1 MDNSWSINIPAEPS
15 SQLVL
20 VKNIS
25 LETQEATIKDFFS
38 FCGIIAA
45 FEMKKDFQDEKHQI
59 ALIMF
64 EKDSAAKTATLLSQ
78 AVVDDS
84 PIEVEPYFKQVL
96 TAENITTPV
105 VSNAQQ
111 QQQQQPQ
118 ESKSVSH
125 VMAELLAS
133 GYVLTESV
141 VNKGAEFDEKHGVST
156 RVNGYLTKM
165 GLSLTQLNQKF
176 HSSSTLKEKSVP
188 VAAVPADNAV
198 DSSATAANT
207 TTNTTTTTTTTT
219 TTAASPA
226 SSRMQNLM
234 NSRASLKVQG
244 FASRVAGKVSTVHEE
259 AKRIAAEKKRDAAAT
274 ATSTTPTT
282 TVIPGNDAADH
293 KPDQQEPQQ
302 HQHVET
308 ASDLK

>member
-1 MDNSWSINIPAEPS
+1 MDNQWSIVIPAEPS

-38 FCGIIAA
+38 FCGIITA
-45 FEMKKDFQDEKHQI
+45 FEMKRDTQGEKHQI

-84 PIEVEPYFKQVL
+84 PIQVEPFFKQVP

-105 VSNAQQ
+105 ARDAQQ
-111 QQQQQPQ
+111 QQQQQQQQSQ

-133 GYVLTESV
+133 GYILTESV

-165 GLSLTQLNQKF
+165 GLGMTQLNQKF
-176 HSSSTLKEKSVP
+176 HSSSNLKEKSVP
-188 VAAVPADNAV
+188 VAVAAVPV
-198 DSSATAANT
+198 DAST
-207 TTNTTTTTTTTT
+207 TTA

-226 SSRMQNLM
+226 PSRMQNLM

-244 FASRVAGKVSTVHEE
+244 FASRMAGKVSTVHEE
-259 AKRIAAEKKRDAAAT
+259 AKRIAV
-274 ATSTTPTT
+274 S
-282 TVIPGNDAADH
+282 
-293 KPDQQEPQQ
+293 
-302 HQHVET
+302 
-308 ASDLK
+308 

>member
-1 MDNSWSINIPAEPS
+1 MDNQWSINIPAEPT

-38 FCGIIAA
+38 FCGIITA
-45 FEMKKDFQDEKHQI
+45 FEMKRDIHDEKHHI

-84 PIEVEPYFKQVL
+84 PIEVEPYFKQVPA
-96 TAENITTPV
+96 AENITTPV
-105 VSNAQQ
+105 SRDAQQ
-111 QQQQQPQ
+111 KQQQQPQ

-156 RVNGYLTKM
+156 RVNGYLNKM
-165 GLSLTQLNQKF
+165 GLSMTQLNQKF
-176 HSSSTLKEKSVP
+176 HSSSNLKDKSAP
-188 VAAVPADNAV
+188 VAAVPAD
-198 DSSATAANT
+198 STANGSDT
-207 TTNTTTTTTTTT
+207 PTTT
-219 TTAASPA
+219 TTASPA
-226 SSRMQNLM
+226 PSRMQNLM

-244 FASRVAGKVSTVHEE
+244 FASRMAGKVSTVHEE
-259 AKRIAAEKKRDAAAT
+259 AKRIAAEKKKDAAAT
-274 ATSTTPTT
+274 ATSTTPST
-282 TVIPGNDAADH
+282 TVTPGNDAVDH
-293 KPDQQEPQQ
+293 KSDQQELQQ
-302 HQHVET
+302 HQHVEG
-308 ASDLK
+308 ASHSK

>member
-1 MDNSWSINIPAEPS
+1 MDNQWSISIPAEPT

-25 LETQEATIKDFFS
+25 LETPEATIKDFFS
-38 FCGIIAA
+38 FCGIITA
-45 FEMKKDFQDEKHQI
+45 FEMKKEISDEKHQV

-84 PIEVEPYFKQVL
+84 PIEVEPYFKQIPV
-96 TAENITTPV
+96 AENTTTPV
-105 VSNAQQ
+105 VKDAQQ
-111 QQQQQPQ
+111 QPQQKQPQ

-141 VNKGAEFDEKHGVST
+141 VNKGTEFDEKHGVST
-156 RVNGYLTKM
+156 RVHGYLTKM
-165 GLSLTQLNQKF
+165 GLSMTQLNQKF
-176 HSSSTLKEKSVP
+176 HSSSNVKEKSVP
-188 VAAVPADNAV
+188 VAAVPIDGAA
-198 DSSATAANT
+198 DSSI
-207 TTNTTTTTTTTT
+207 TTTTTTTTT
-219 TTAASPA
+219 TPNTTAASPA
-226 SSRMQNLM
+226 PSRMQNLI

-259 AKRIAAEKKRDAAAT
+259 AKRIAV
-274 ATSTTPTT
+274 S
-282 TVIPGNDAADH
+282 
-293 KPDQQEPQQ
+293 
-302 HQHVET
+302 
-308 ASDLK
+308 

>member
-1 MDNSWSINIPAEPS
+1 MDNQWSINIPAEPT

-38 FCGIIAA
+38 FCGIITA
-45 FEMKKDFQDEKHQI
+45 FEMKKDMQDEKHQI

-84 PIEVEPYFKQVL
+84 PIEVEPYFKQVPA
-96 TAENITTPV
+96 AENITTPV
-105 VSNAQQ
+105 ARDAQQQ

-165 GLSLTQLNQKF
+165 GLSMTQLNQKF
-176 HSSSTLKEKSVP
+176 HSSSNLKEKSVP
-188 VAAVPADNAV
+188 VAAVPAD
-198 DSSATAANT
+198 DGSAAAA
-207 TTNTTTTTTTTT
+207 TTTT
-219 TTAASPA
+219 TTASPA
-226 SSRMQNLM
+226 PSRMQNLM
-234 NSRASLKVQG
+234 KSRASLKVQG

-259 AKRIAAEKKRDAAAT
+259 AKRIAV
-274 ATSTTPTT
+274 S
-282 TVIPGNDAADH
+282 
-293 KPDQQEPQQ
+293 
-302 HQHVET
+302 
-308 ASDLK
+308 

>member
-1 MDNSWSINIPAEPS
+1 MDNQWSIVIPAEPS

-38 FCGIIAA
+38 FCGIITA
-45 FEMKKDFQDEKHQI
+45 FEMKRDTQGEKHQI

-84 PIEVEPYFKQVL
+84 PIQVEPFFKQVP

-105 VSNAQQ
+105 ARDAQQ
-111 QQQQQPQ
+111 QQQQQQQQSQ

-133 GYVLTESV
+133 GYILTESV

-165 GLSLTQLNQKF
+165 GLGMTQLNQKF
-176 HSSSTLKEKSVP
+176 HSSSNLKEKSVP
-188 VAAVPADNAV
+188 VAVAAVPV
-198 DSSATAANT
+198 DAST
-207 TTNTTTTTTTTT
+207 TTA

-226 SSRMQNLM
+226 PSRMQNLM

-244 FASRVAGKVSTVHEE
+244 FASRMAGKVSTVHEE
-259 AKRIAAEKKRDAAAT
+259 AKRIAAEKKRDAAA
-274 ATSTTPTT
+274 PTT
-282 TVIPGNDAADH
+282 TDVTPPGNDTVDH

-302 HQHVET
+302 HQHVEG
-308 ASDLK
+308 ASHLK